1 MLCSSPGKNSIHL
14 YLNWSLYTTIEFR
27 QDKVQKIANFQKVA
41 KHSYISVDI
50 HAINGKITK
59 YNYILWIFTQ

>member
-1 MLCSSPGKNSIHL
+1 MYCSSPEKNNIHL

-27 QDKVQKIANFQKVA
+27 EDKVPKKIGNFQTVT
-41 KHSYISVDI
+41 I
-50 HAINGKITK
+50 